1 MSKHASCRADHA
13 EMYAV
18 RGVALT
24 KFQDVFAATHWCRNC
39 KASRQKSQRREA
51 ALQFLER
58 RKSLNSEDKSGRDL
72 TPCPITSA
80 IQEDSLL
87 LNLPYA
93 MESFRRRAAMPVI
106 AAPSSAT
113 VDPPSGTCPGSAAL
127 LAEKENDV

>member
-1 MSKHASCRADHA
+1 MLLGVWILRNFRMFWQQHIGAETVKPSDRRANA
-13 EMYAV
+13 
-18 RGVALT
+18 G
-24 KFQDVFAATHWCRNC
+24 
-39 KASRQKSQRREA
+39 RR
-51 ALQFLER
+51 LYSLLER